1 MITNTTLNALASAL
15 VSHLSLHA
23 GSVANFGIV
32 KAITDDVF
40 GILGI
45 DIPPGPGVGWRFLHP
60 NERVREGDEVRSLKQ
75 RQWLPAG
82 GIGSEVGPISRM
94 YRRRIPA
101 PVQSVPEQRFCWV
114 IEARGGLGDPIYR
127 SGRESWTGNINDALQ
142 FERKIDAERMFP
154 EDRLKVA
161 EHGFISRA
169 PKPEPIPG
177 DTDWDRFGIATTA
190 PPKDVRDQ
198 LVMKGPTLAQVPEGA
213 DAGVVKV
220 RSATLAPGQAV
231 EDVVSKIVAD
241 ILREEGFSEDEIA
254 EAKAEIKGK
263 TGSGGSKGD
272 AKAPLQYR
280 PLDPGETLQRGD
292 EYLNLITNVWN
303 GTEAIGHT
311 YTPGRHGPMRRRVP

>member
-15 VSHLSLHA
+15 VCHLSLHT
-23 GSVANFGIV
+23 SNVANFGIA

-40 GILGI
+40 GILGA
-45 DIPPGPGVGWRFLHP
+45 DVPASPGAGWRFLHP

-101 PVQSVPEQRFCWV
+101 PVKNEHEQRFCWV
-114 IEARGGLGDPIYR
+114 IESKGGLGAPIYR

-154 EDRLKVA
+154 EDRTKVT

-169 PKPEPIPG
+169 PRPDPIPG
-177 DTDWDRFGIATTA
+177 DTEWDRGIATTA
-190 PPKDVRDQ
+190 PPKPVRDQ
-198 LVMKGPTLAQVPEGA
+198 LLAAQGNAVQEAEP
-213 DAGVVKV
+213 VVKV

-241 ILREEGFSEDEIA
+241 ILRDEGFSEEEIA

-263 TGSGGSKGD
+263 AGSGGINIGSKGE
-272 AKAPLQYR
+272 ALGPLRFR

-303 GTEAIGHT
+303 GTEAIGQP
-311 YTPGRHGPMRRRVP
+311 YVPGRHGPMRRIVP